1 MVFGRVAYGFF
12 RIAWRIENVIVDK
25 LRELHGIGYAADDD
39 VLDQVVKE
47 LTDNA
52 KELGFISSIFTNSTH
67 EEGK

>member
-1 MVFGRVAYGFF
+1 MGRVAYGFF

-47 LTDNA
+47 LTDDA
-52 KELGFISSIFTNSTH
+52 EELYFIGDILANGKC